1 MGISERKQ
9 REKELRR
16 QSIILAAEKVFF
28 SKGLQ
33 VATVDE
39 IAEVAELSKGTVYLY
54 FKDKDELF
62 AAVFYRGISLL
73 HQMMTDASMQH
84 KKAMD
89 KIRTLGKVYL
99 EFARQ
104 YPDHF
109 TLIFQKELHKIE
121 SDDTRPEAASCL
133 RTGIQTLAILKMII
147 MEGMEERSI
156 RRDIDPAQLALILWG
171 EIHGVIA
178 IASREENCSHFE
190 QFCTFDLESIVT
202 TTIDVII
209 NGIKTHNKN
218 S

>member
-28 SKGLQ
+28 TKGIQL
-33 VATVDE
+33 ATVDDV
-39 IAEVAELSKGTVYLY
+39 AEVAELSKGTVYLY
-54 FKDKDELF
+54 FKDKDELI
-62 AAVFYRGISLL
+62 AAVIFRGLTLL
-73 HQMMTDASMQH
+73 HGMMTDASLQN
-84 KKAMD
+84 KNAVD

-104 YPDHF
+104 YPNHF
-109 TLIFQKELHKIE
+109 ILLFQKELHKIE
-121 SDDTRPEAASCL
+121 SDDTRPEAESCVK
-133 RTGIQTLAILKMII
+133 TGIQTLAMLKMII
-147 MEGMEERSI
+147 MEGIEEGSI

-178 IASREENCSHFE
+178 IASREENSSHFD
-190 QFCTFDLESIVT
+190 QFCTIDLESIVT
-202 TTIDVII
+202 TTIDIII
-209 NGIKTHNKN
+209 NGIKTPSGK

>member
-28 SKGLQ
+28 SRGLQ

-54 FKDKDELF
+54 FKDKEELI
-62 AAVFYRGISLL
+62 ATVIYRGISLL
-73 HQMMTDASMQH
+73 HGMMTDASLKNQN
-84 KKAMD
+84 AVD
-89 KIRTLGKVYL
+89 KIRTLGRVYL
-99 EFARQ
+99 EFARK
-104 YPDHF
+104 YPNHF
-109 TLIFQKELHKIE
+109 ILLFQKELHKIE
-121 SDDTRPEAASCL
+121 TDETRPEAESCVK
-133 RTGIQTLAILKMII
+133 TGIQTLSMLKMII
-147 MEGMEERSI
+147 MEGIEEGSI
-156 RRDIDPAQLALILWG
+156 RRDIDPAQMALILWG

-202 TTIDVII
+202 TTIDIII
-209 NGIKTHNKN
+209 NGIKTSSQK